1 MKHKVTLKVEVVV
14 STNRN
19 ELESCGLMADEKR
32 FVASHIKNCLLDNP
46 DVDIYSVDDVD
57 VSVVQSEEIE
67 E

>member
-1 MKHKVTLKVEVVV
+1 MKHKVTLKVEVIV

-19 ELESCGLMADEKR
+19 ELESYGLVADEKR

-46 DVDIYSVDDVD
+46 DADIYSVDDVD